1 MEVRVW
7 TCLQVLLHL
16 DSSYKVR
23 REGGKKKKKTSSLE
37 RGLHGGMA
45 DTIHQAKLLVN
56 EAVAQSR

>member
-23 REGGKKKKKTSSLE
+23 REGGKKTSSLE